1 LAYLTAREKFI
12 AIFPHR
18 MVSKHFP
25 TPDLKSTHS
34 STVSKQ
40 LSTANMSDDDDALYL
55 AVLEAEEKGTIP
67 FLNSNKHGEAFA
79 TSSTGMHRLR

>member
-1 LAYLTAREKFI
+1 MAYLTARGKIFI
-12 AIFPHR
+12 AIFPHHI
-18 MVSKHFP
+18 SKHFP

>member
-1 LAYLTAREKFI
+1 
-12 AIFPHR
+12 
-18 MVSKHFP
+18 
-25 TPDLKSTHS
+25 
-34 STVSKQ
+34 
-40 LSTANMSDDDDALYL
+40 MSDDDDALYL